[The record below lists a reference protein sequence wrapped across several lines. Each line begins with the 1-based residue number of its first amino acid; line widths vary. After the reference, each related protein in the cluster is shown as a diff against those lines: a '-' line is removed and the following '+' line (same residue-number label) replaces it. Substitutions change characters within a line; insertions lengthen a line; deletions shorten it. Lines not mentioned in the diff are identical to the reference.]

1 MVREPTIGNP
11 LFVRIPITIRPD
23 PAGTVILLTTR
34 TPFAVCLPTRIALRP
49 NTHAVPNLYPGTS
62 VRSDTDGLAD
72 DFVPDAAGVNR
83 FALEANSSVPITLHR
98 IGGFSET
105 KNKKRK
111 SEEEEEKTIH
121 PTTPQNMQIGRA
133 NPTALDRNIHI
144 RLFPFFNPEPGI
156 PQRFP
161 RPVGHPPLEHI
172 PVINIIPALRSRD
185 GFFLLA
191 AHAAIV
197 TGIVTTSA
205 RRRRMEM
212 NE

>member
-11 LFVRIPITIRPD
+11 LLVRIPITIRPD

-34 TPFAVCLPTRIALRP
+34 TPFAVCLPTCIPLRP
-49 NTHAVPNLYPGTS
+49 NTNAVPDLYPRAS
-62 VRSDTDGLAD
+62 VRPDTDGGTD

-111 SEEEEEKTIH
+111 SDEEEEKTIH

-133 NPTALDRNIHI
+133 NPTALDRDIHI

-172 PVINIIPALRSRD
+172 PINNIIPALRSRD

-191 AHAAIV
+191 AHAAVV
-197 TGIVTTSA
+197 TAVRIGT